1 MATKTATLKGRK
13 VSVAQQGRN
22 ERRKLQRRINKLQ
35 AELSSGKKMSSI
47 GKKKLQGSIA
57 ELKSA
62 MEATKIV
69 TIANGKATRKSEA
82 EVKSAISNAQSL
94 NRRYSVYLDTE
105 RKAFLTTQSEMNKA
119 SSGVDSVYT
128 KEQVQIFYKMT
139 QRAWQREGV
148 DIKHRNEAILE
159 HYGRTNLAAFVDEV
173 LEMNKRLVEWQRNNP
188 EDDMT
193 EEDEERNAAE
203 QQFDQEDVEKGY
215 SENLAGAIA
224 YESVMDL
231 LGTPER
237 L

>member
-1 MATKTATLKGRK
+1 MPTKSAIAK
-13 VSVAQQGRN
+13 QGRN

-35 AELSSGKKMSSI
+35 AELNSGKQMTGI
-47 GKKKLQGSIA
+47 AQKKLQDSIA
-57 ELKSA
+57 ELKRA
-62 MEATKIV
+62 QEATKIV
-69 TIANGKATRKSEA
+69 TVVGGKATRKSEA
-82 EVKSAISNAQSL
+82 EVKSAISAAQTVNA
-94 NRRYSVYLDTE
+94 RYSVYLDTE
-105 RKAFLTTQSEMNKA
+105 RKSFLTVQSELNKA
-119 SSGVDSVYT
+119 SSGADSVYT

>member
-1 MATKTATLKGRK
+1 MATKTATLGARK

-47 GKKKLQGSIA
+47 GRKKLQGSIS

-69 TIANGKATRKSEA
+69 TIANGKPSRRSEA
-82 EVKSAISNAQSL
+82 EVKSAISNAQAL
-94 NRRYSVYLDTE
+94 NKRYSVYLDTE
-105 RKAFLTTQSEMNKA
+105 RKSFLTTQSELNKA
-119 SSGVDSVYT
+119 TAGLESIYT
-128 KEQVQIFYKMT
+128 KEQAQIFYKMT
-139 QRAWQREGV
+139 QKAWQREGV

-159 HYGRTNLAAFVDEV
+159 YYGRTNLAAFVDEV
-173 LEMNKRLVEWQRNNP
+173 TEMNKKRLEWQQNNP
-188 EDDMT
+188 EEDMT
-193 EEDEERNAAE
+193 DEDKKRNDEE
-203 QQFDQEDVEKGY
+203 QQNDQEDVEKGY

-224 YESVMDL
+224 FESVMDL
-231 LGTPER
+231 IGTPER